1 MTSLTAYSGADIF
14 DGRRLRRNQTLLV
27 SNGAFHGIVDTP
39 PKSADLVNLSGGTI
53 APGFVDIQVN
63 GGGGIMLND
72 DPGVASMRI
81 IAKAHATRGTT
92 VLLPTLITDTF
103 EKTKMAINACLHA
116 ISENTTG
123 IGGLHLE
130 GPHLSV
136 ARKGAHDPHLIRP
149 MDDKDL
155 ALLIDAAK
163 RLPALVLTIAPENAT
178 EDQVAALVKAGATV
192 SLGHTDTDYETC
204 QRYAAAGAT
213 MVTHLFNAMSQ
224 FQSRA
229 PGVVGAA
236 LNNPDLA
243 AGLIADGIHV
253 HTESIRLAMQAKQGK
268 DQIFLVTD
276 SMAPAGTDLTS
287 FLLEGR
293 TIQIKDGKLT
303 LEDGTLAGAYL
314 DFEKAIKVMVNQV
327 GIPLEHA
334 LAMATLLPAQKVGIA
349 KHHGTL
355 NVGNPADFVHLDS
368 SLTLQNTWLSGKPV

>member
-1 MTSLTAYSGADIF
+1 MTNITAYLGADIF
-14 DGRRLRRNQTLLV
+14 DGRCLHHNQTLLV
-27 SNGAFHGIVDTP
+27 SNGAFHGIVDAP
-39 PKSADLVNLSGGTI
+39 PKSANQVKLSGGTI
-53 APGFVDIQVN
+53 APGFVDVQVN

-72 DPGVASMRI
+72 DPGVASMRT

-103 EKTKMAINACLHA
+103 DKTKMAINACLQA

-130 GPHLSV
+130 GPHLSI
-136 ARKGAHDPHLIRP
+136 ARKGAHDPRLIRP
-149 MDDKDL
+149 MDDNDL
-155 ALLIDAAK
+155 ALLINAAK
-163 RLPALVLTIAPENAT
+163 NLPALIVTIAPENVT
-178 EDQVAALVKAGATV
+178 EEQVIQLANAGATV
-192 SLGHTDTDYETC
+192 SLGHTDADYETC
-204 QRYAAAGAT
+204 QRYSKAGAT

-276 SMAPAGTDLTS
+276 SMAPAGTDMTS
-287 FLLEGR
+287 FTLEGR
-293 TIQIKDGKLT
+293 TIQIKNGRLT

-314 DFEKAIKVMVNQV
+314 DFEKAVKVMVNQV
-327 GIPLEHA
+327 GIPPEQA

-349 KHHGTL
+349 ENHGTL
-355 NVGNPADFVHLDS
+355 NVGNRANFVHLDDR
-368 SLTLQNTWLSGKPV
+368 LTLQNTWLSGKPV